1 MSGEV
6 LSLSAL
12 EIPKLGLD
20 GETEKDVSMF
30 ITCWTLEFMCMAIA
44 LKLTDEQVDAIAD
57 VGEYLQ
63 YCLGLREIV
72 LTAKGARRRQRGGV
86 DEEMQSA
93 LLQAALGI
101 VPPGA
106 RGIVPP
112 EALGNVPPEAPQ
124 AVELKRQIRDV
135 QKRLVTARER
145 ALGKFKE
152 GPSMANRLVRL
163 LAMAGIAFMP
173 IADKLISLG
182 IRLKSEQYKA
192 SIAVAAVTAP
202 AQMAATALADA
213 TLTALNVVDAG
224 FAGIGNLG
232 VEGATAAGEGIART
246 YDWFGNEIKRIQD
259 SPGTRAEG
267 RKKAETK
274 AREDLETLKGWK
286 VVDANAA
293 KIAAYQAYFNSTAD
307 LLSQQPPP
315 ALEIGTDATR
325 AMGETEGAQ
334 IVRRIREQRTKR
346 EQMIEGVK
354 VLEGFKNFMSP
365 FNTYMFMMAY
375 LFKGHTMTY
384 IRWSNMLGMTI
395 AGIVAEDPVTVV
407 LCITWVM
414 SALVG
419 VSWVA
424 RLLDAL
430 TTQAE
435 VNTSLVIE
443 KASAEALELKHLED
457 ELKRIEKLHKL
468 LVDGSAAPAQAGRRS
483 TSRRRRRAAYLPR
496 QTRRSSSG
504 RRRGYSRRRRE

>member
-1 MSGEV
+1 MD
-6 LSLSAL
+6 LSPIETPDLKLSPS
-12 EIPKLGLD
+12 ERD
-20 GETEKDVSMF
+20 NVSMF

-44 LKLTDEQVDAIAD
+44 LGLTDDQVYAIAE
-57 VGEYLQ
+57 VGEYLKL
-63 YCLGLREIV
+63 CLGLTTV
-72 LTAKGARRRQRGGV
+72 LKGGRRRQRGG
-86 DEEMQSA
+86 DDKEIESA
-93 LLQAALGI
+93 LATIAAKA
-101 VPPGA
+101 PPSLVALKGQIQEVKEQLVRA
-106 RGIVPP
+106 RG
-112 EALGNVPPEAPQ
+112 E
-124 AVELKRQIRDV
+124 
-135 QKRLVTARER
+135 

-152 GPSMANRLVRL
+152 GPSMANRIVRL

-182 IRLKSEQYKA
+182 IRLKSEQVKA
-192 SIAVAAVTAP
+192 AAAAAAVTAP
-202 AQMAATALADA
+202 AQVAAMALADA
-213 TLTALNVVDAG
+213 TFTALNVVDAG
-224 FAGIGNLG
+224 FAGVGKVG
-232 VEGATAAGEGIART
+232 VDSATAAGEGIVRT
-246 YDWFGNEIKRIQD
+246 YDWFGNEIKKIQD

-267 RKKAETK
+267 RKQAETK
-274 AREDLETLKGWK
+274 AREDLETLKRWA
-286 VVDANAA
+286 VVDANFA
-293 KIAAYQAYFNSTAD
+293 KVAAYQTYFNSTAD
-307 LLSQQPPP
+307 LLSQQPPR
-315 ALEIGTDATR
+315 ALEIGTDITAKD
-325 AMGETEGAQ
+325 AAEGAD
-334 IVRRIREQRTKR
+334 IVRRIRAEQDKR
-346 EQMIEGVK
+346 AQMSEGVK

-375 LFKGHTMTY
+375 LFRDHTMTY
-384 IRWSNMLGMTI
+384 IKWSNMLGMTI

-443 KASAEALELKHLED
+443 KASAEALKLTYLEGELRK
-457 ELKRIEKLHKL
+457 IENLQKL
-468 LVDGSAAPAQAGRRS
+468 LADGSAAPAAPATAGRRS